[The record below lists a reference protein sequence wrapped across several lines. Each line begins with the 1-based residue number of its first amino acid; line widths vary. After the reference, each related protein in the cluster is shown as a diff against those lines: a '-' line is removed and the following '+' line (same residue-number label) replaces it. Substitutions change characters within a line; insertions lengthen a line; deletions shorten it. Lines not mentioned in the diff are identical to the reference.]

1 MRSTMSEPVEK
12 TVLTLEDL
20 YSDNVLAKGR
30 KLLESGKVV
39 QDADRPSVFEVR
51 GSRPYTVTHIETTP
65 DDEDGNPQDDQG
77 IAWLACTCPN
87 GSARGA
93 RPNCYH
99 TAAVLL
105 FIRDN
110 WEEVREEVWGQSL
123 ADKVNALQSPSDESD
138 LTEDGETPLFSDAP
152 EAHPARV
159 NTALS
164 DRDAKAL
171 RLLNARKMRLT
182 DDQRKRLW
190 FDIMF
195 EMRQTGEGLTDATL
209 DKLVGVMRR
218 DEKRVEQEYSN
229 YQRQVDALLDNRSP
243 AQVEEDELETL
254 QIIVSSNRHGKVHAP
269 ALPAF
274 DEVEHLAYPHTPGTL
289 PGTLCA
295 GCAEM
300 TNGETNG

>member
-1 MRSTMSEPVEK
+1 MVEK

-105 FIRDN
+105 FIRDK

-123 ADKVNALQSPSDESD
+123 ADKVESKRSAIVERD
-138 LTEDGETPLFSDAP
+138 LD
-152 EAHPARV
+152 
-159 NTALS
+159 
-164 DRDAKAL
+164 AL
-171 RLLNARKMRLT
+171 RMLRARKVRL
-182 DDQRKRLW
+182 DDREAGQLRLEVL
-190 FDIMF
+190 F
-195 EMRQTGEGLTDATL
+195 ELRQTGEPLTEERL
-209 DKLVGVMRR
+209 DRIIGRFRREGPTVGEDTKMRGHL
-218 DEKRVEQEYSN
+218 DSLEVAAVAEE
-229 YQRQVDALLDNRSP
+229 QRQVDELLDNRSP

-254 QIIVSSNRHGKVHAP
+254 EIIVSSNRHGKVHAP

-274 DEVEHLAYPHTPGTL
+274 DEVEHLAYPHKPGTL
-289 PGTLCA
+289 PGNLCA
-295 GCAEM
+295 GCAET
-300 TNGETNG
+300 TNGETND